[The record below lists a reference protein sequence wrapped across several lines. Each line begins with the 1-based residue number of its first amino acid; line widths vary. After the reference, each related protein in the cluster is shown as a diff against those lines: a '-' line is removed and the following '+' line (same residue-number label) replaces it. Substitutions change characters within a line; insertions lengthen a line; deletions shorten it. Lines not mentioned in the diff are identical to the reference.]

1 MICGRSALLEPPGLL
16 PPSSVVLVV
25 PASDADDPTCTSSL
39 ATRKWCVRV
48 CARVESETIFF
59 AAGTDAAR
67 TSTAPIASAM
77 DLVAAPLQIS
87 DWGRL
92 FRASSGPSLPQPVDL
107 VVPAG
112 TPFLASDKR
121 WWCFCCCCLLLL
133 AVASNGTVIS
143 LRLCN

>member
-1 MICGRSALLEPPGLL
+1 MICGRSALLEPSGLL

-25 PASDADDPTCTSSL
+25 PASDADDTTCTSSL

-59 AAGTDAAR
+59 AAGTNAAR
-67 TSTAPIASAM
+67 TSTAPIASTM
-77 DLVAAPLQIS
+77 DLAAAPLQIS
-87 DWGRL
+87 NWERL
-92 FRASSGPSLPQPVDL
+92 FRASSGPPLPQPVDL

-112 TPFLASDKR
+112 TPFLASDNR
-121 WWCFCCCCLLLL
+121 WWCFCCCLLLL

-143 LRLCN
+143 LRLRN